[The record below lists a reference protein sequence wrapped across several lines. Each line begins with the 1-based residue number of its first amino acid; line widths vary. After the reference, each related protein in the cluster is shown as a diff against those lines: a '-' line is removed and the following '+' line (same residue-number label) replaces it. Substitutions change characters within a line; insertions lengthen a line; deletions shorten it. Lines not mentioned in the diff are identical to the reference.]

1 MIIYPIANACKQ
13 NKLKLTKTFYCIFM
27 GGGKPL
33 LIKVHYL
40 QKISKQVW
48 KVKGNIFF
56 PKEEI
61 IKKNNCGKI
70 LIIIK
75 D

>member
-1 MIIYPIANACKQ
+1 MIIYPIANACNQ
-13 NKLKLTKTFYCIFM
+13 NKLKLTKTFHCIFM

-48 KVKGNIFF
+48 KMKGNIFF

-61 IKKNNCGKI
+61 MQKTITGKFWS
-70 LIIIK
+70 
-75 D
+75 